1 MIRRALALLVVVGL
15 VGPAF
20 VSKAVAWGPIKHMT
34 ILEEVIRHP
43 ELDPAIRSTLE
54 GNLKYAKGGVV
65 GPDLGNFDLWW
76 NSANASHY
84 CCSGDLARRMLEVA
98 RS

>member
-1 MIRRALALLVVVGL
+1 MRKIIGFILGTVLISGGL
-15 VGPAF
+15 VHT
-20 VSKAVAWGPIKHMT
+20 AVAWGPIKHMT

-43 ELDPAIRSTLE
+43 DLDPAIRSTLE
-54 GNLKYAKGGVV
+54 GNLKYAKGGAV

>member
-1 MIRRALALLVVVGL
+1 MGSRRFIKLSLSLVLLIMLPGR
-15 VGPAF
+15 GH
-20 VSKAVAWGPIKHMT
+20 AWGPIKHMT

-54 GNLKYAKGGVV
+54 GNLKYAKGGAV